1 MDFQAEFS
9 QQHDLSVGL
18 HAPAGIVELKE
29 VRNKKNGGKGIKEKN
44 KLSFLKLQ
52 A

>member
-18 HAPAGIVELKE
+18 HAPAGIIGLKE
-29 VRNKKNGGKGIKEKN
+29 VSEKKKKEK
-44 KLSFLKLQ
+44 KKKE
-52 A
+52 